1 MKSKINRFALALAT
15 LSIIGQL
22 LILYAYEPITS
33 LKPNVLVQL
42 FPAYFLII
50 NLIIHYYVL
59 KAAEHSPKKFV
70 RVFMGLT
77 SAKMMI
83 SLIFTLIIGLA
94 SRPDFK
100 EPVITF
106 VVFYLLFM
114 VLEVIFIVKDLNDL
128 KNKN

>member
-1 MKSKINRFALALAT
+1 MKSKTSRFALVMAFAA
-15 LSIIGQL
+15 IAAQL
-22 LILYAYEPITS
+22 LILYVYEPVTN
-33 LKPNVLVQL
+33 LKPSVLVQII
-42 FPAYFLII
+42 PAYFLII
-50 NLIIHYYVL
+50 NLVVHFYL
-59 KAAEHSPKKFV
+59 MRAAEHSPKKFV

-106 VVFYLLFM
+106 VVFYLVFM
-114 VLEVIFIVKDLNDL
+114 VIEVFFIVKDLNHL
-128 KNKN
+128 KNKS

>member
-1 MKSKINRFALALAT
+1 MKSKINRFALALAA
-15 LSIIGQL
+15 LSIVGQL
-22 LILYAYEPITS
+22 LIIYVYEPVTS
-33 LKPNVLVQL
+33 LKPSILVQL
-42 FPAYFLII
+42 FPAYFLLI
-50 NLIIHYYVL
+50 NLIVHYYVL

-70 RVFMGLT
+70 RVFMGFT

-83 SLIFTLIIGLA
+83 SLIFTLIIGLV
-94 SRPDFK
+94 SRPNFK

-128 KNKN
+128 KNKS

>member
-33 LKPNVLVQL
+33 LKPTVLVQL
-42 FPAYFLII
+42 FPSYFLII
-50 NLIIHYYVL
+50 NLIVHYYVL

-70 RVFMGLT
+70 RVFMGFT

-83 SLIFTLIIGLA
+83 SLIFTLIIGLV

-128 KNKN
+128 KNKR